1 MKKKIAILWIAL
13 FAVSLSPAQDPAPAE
28 AAAADPAPVP
38 SYQVGIEDVL
48 NVVVWGED
56 DVSMLVTVRPDG
68 MITLPLIDDIQV
80 LGLTTA
86 EIRDVIT
93 ARLSATIIN
102 PTVTVILAE
111 YNSFRVFI
119 LGEVMDQGVLT
130 FGQPTRFLQA
140 LAAAGGITEY
150 SKKDAVILRSVNGS
164 DWRMPVDLKKLLSG
178 SSAAQ
183 DPYLQP
189 NDTIIVN

>member
-1 MKKKIAILWIAL
+1 MKNRITLLWIAL
-13 FAVSLSPAQDPAPAE
+13 FAVSLAMAQDPAPAE
-28 AAAADPAPVP
+28 AAPIEPPAAAG
-38 SYQVGIEDVL
+38 YQVGIEDVL
-48 NVVVWGED
+48 DIVVWGED
-56 DVSMLVTVRPDG
+56 DVSMQVMVRPDG

-80 LGLTTA
+80 RGLTTV
-86 EIRDVIT
+86 EIRDQIIE
-93 ARLSATIIN
+93 RLSVTHNN

-119 LGEVMDQGVLT
+119 LGEVMDQGELN
-130 FGQPTRFLQA
+130 FRQPTRFLQA
-140 LAAAGGITEY
+140 LAKAGGITEY

>member
-1 MKKKIAILWIAL
+1 MKQTIAGLLIVL
-13 FAVSLSPAQDPAPAE
+13 FVVSLGV
-28 AAAADPAPVP
+28 AADPAVAEQVEATG
-38 SYQVGIEDVL
+38 YQVGIEDVL
-48 NVVVWGED
+48 QIFVWDEPNLTM
-56 DVSMLVTVRPDG
+56 DVMVRPDG

-93 ARLSATIIN
+93 TRLSETINN
-102 PTVTVILAE
+102 PTVTVILAQ

-119 LGEVMDQGVLT
+119 LGEVATQGEMV
-130 FGQPTRFLQA
+130 FRQPTRFLQA
-140 LAAAGGITEY
+140 LAKAGGISEY

-164 DWRMPVDLKKLLSG
+164 DWRMPVDLKKLLTG
-178 SSAAQ
+178 SSAVQ

>member
-1 MKKKIAILWIAL
+1 MKKRIAVLWIAL
-13 FAVSLSPAQDPAPAE
+13 FAVSLSLAQDPAPAE
-28 AAAADPAPVP
+28 AAATEPPPVP
-38 SYQVGIEDVL
+38 GYQVGIEDVL

-80 LGLTTA
+80 LGRTTA

-93 ARLSATIIN
+93 ARLSETIIN